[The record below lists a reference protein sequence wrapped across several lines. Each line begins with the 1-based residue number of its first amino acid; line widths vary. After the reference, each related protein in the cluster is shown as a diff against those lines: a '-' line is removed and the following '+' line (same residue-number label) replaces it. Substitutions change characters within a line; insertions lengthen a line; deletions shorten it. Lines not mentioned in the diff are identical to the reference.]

1 VAGAL
6 TGGDVMPR
14 LRYLVGRLLQVMPVA
29 FLIIL
34 VNFILLRLAPGDM
47 ADVMAGEAGAAT
59 PEFLAALRQQF
70 GTDQPFLLQLLH
82 YYERILSFD
91 LGYSFRNGA
100 EVTALIAARLPATA
114 LLVGSSLLLAL
125 VLGVAL
131 GWLAALTP
139 RRWVAG
145 IISLLTT
152 IGFAT
157 PLFWIG
163 LMLIVLF
170 SIELR
175 WLPTGGFY
183 DRDADLEGWGL
194 VVDVAR
200 HMAMPVA
207 SLAFFYVTIYAR
219 LTTTA
224 IQDVVK
230 MDYVR
235 TAQAKGLGPRYI
247 SIVHVLRNALLPVV
261 TVTGMQIG
269 SLISGSVVIETVF
282 AWPGMGRLAFDAVMQ
297 RDLNLLLGIL
307 FCASL
312 LVIVANLATDL
323 VYALLD
329 PRIELQ

>member
-1 VAGAL
+1 ML
-6 TGGDVMPR
+6 PR
-14 LRYLVGRLLQVMPVA
+14 VRYLLGRLLQVAPVA

-34 VNFILLRLAPGDM
+34 ANFFLLRLAPGDL

-59 PEFLAALRQQF
+59 PEFMAALRQQF
-70 GTDQPFLLQLLH
+70 GADQPVLVQLVN
-82 YYERILSFD
+82 YYQRILSFD

-100 EVTALIAARLPATA
+100 DVTSLIVARLPATA
-114 LLVGSSLLLAL
+114 LLVGVSLFLAV

-131 GWLAALTP
+131 GWLAAVTP
-139 RRWVAG
+139 RRW
-145 IISLLTT
+145 ISGLVSLVTS

-183 DRDADLEGWGL
+183 DRDAGYEGWDL

-200 HMAMPVA
+200 HMIMPVA
-207 SLAFFYVTIYAR
+207 SLAIFYVTIYAR

-224 IQDVVK
+224 ILEVQK

-247 SIVHVLRNALLPVV
+247 SIVHVLRNALLPIV
-261 TVTGMQIG
+261 TVSGMQIG
-269 SLISGSVVIETVF
+269 ALISGSVVIETVF

-307 FCASL
+307 FCTSL
-312 LVIVANLATDL
+312 LVIAANLVTDL

>member
-1 VAGAL
+1 
-6 TGGDVMPR
+6 MIPR
-14 LRYLVGRLLQVMPVA
+14 LRYLLGRLLQVAPVA
-29 FLIIL
+29 LLIIL
-34 VNFILLRLAPGDM
+34 ANFFLLRLAPGDL

-59 PEFLAALRQQF
+59 PEFMAALREQF
-70 GTDQPFLLQLLH
+70 GSDQPVFTQLLN
-82 YYERILSFD
+82 YYQKILSFD

-100 EVTALIAARLPATA
+100 DVTSLIVARLPATA
-114 LLVGSSLLLAL
+114 LLVGASLVLA
-125 VLGVAL
+125 VTLGVAL
-131 GWLAALTP
+131 GWLAAVTP

-145 IISLLTT
+145 LVSMVTS

-183 DRDADLEGWGL
+183 DRDAGHEGWDL
-194 VVDVAR
+194 VIDVAR
-200 HMAMPVA
+200 HMIMPVA
-207 SLAFFYVTIYAR
+207 SLAIFYVTIYAR

-224 IQDVVK
+224 ILDVQK

-235 TAQAKGLGPRYI
+235 TAHAKGLGPRYV

-261 TVTGMQIG
+261 TVSGMQIG
-269 SLISGSVVIETVF
+269 ALISGSVVIETVF
-282 AWPGMGRLAFDAVMQ
+282 SWPGMGRLAFDAVMQ

-307 FCASL
+307 FCTSL
-312 LVIVANLATDL
+312 LVIAANLVTDL

>member
-1 VAGAL
+1 
-6 TGGDVMPR
+6 MIPR
-14 LRYLVGRLLQVMPVA
+14 LRYLLGRLLQVAPVA
-29 FLIIL
+29 LLIIL
-34 VNFILLRLAPGDM
+34 ANFFLLRLAPGDL

-59 PEFLAALRQQF
+59 PEFMAALREQF
-70 GTDQPFLLQLLH
+70 GSDQPVFTQLLN
-82 YYERILSFD
+82 YYQKILSFD

-100 EVTALIAARLPATA
+100 DVTSLIVARLPATA
-114 LLVGSSLLLAL
+114 LLVGASLVLA
-125 VLGVAL
+125 VTLGVAL
-131 GWLAALTP
+131 GWLAAVTP

-145 IISLLTT
+145 LVSMVTS

-183 DRDADLEGWGL
+183 DRDAGHEGWDL

-200 HMAMPVA
+200 HMIMPVA
-207 SLAFFYVTIYAR
+207 SLAIFYVTIYAR

-224 IQDVVK
+224 ILDVQK

-235 TAQAKGLGPRYI
+235 TAHAKGLGPRYV

-261 TVTGMQIG
+261 TVSGMQIG
-269 SLISGSVVIETVF
+269 ALISGSVVIETVF
-282 AWPGMGRLAFDAVMQ
+282 SWPGMGRLAFDAVMQ

-307 FCASL
+307 FCTSL
-312 LVIVANLATDL
+312 LVIAANLVTDL

>member
-1 VAGAL
+1 
-6 TGGDVMPR
+6 MIPR
-14 LRYLVGRLLQVMPVA
+14 LRYLLGRLLQVAPVA
-29 FLIIL
+29 LLIIL
-34 VNFILLRLAPGDM
+34 ANFFLLRLAPGDL

-59 PEFLAALRQQF
+59 PEFMAALREQF
-70 GTDQPFLLQLLH
+70 GSDQPVFTQLLN
-82 YYERILSFD
+82 YYQKILSFD

-100 EVTALIAARLPATA
+100 DVTSLIVARLPATA
-114 LLVGSSLLLAL
+114 LLVGASLVLA
-125 VLGVAL
+125 VTLGVAL
-131 GWLAALTP
+131 GWLAAVTP

-145 IISLLTT
+145 VVSMVTS

-183 DRDADLEGWGL
+183 DRDAGHEGWDL

-200 HMAMPVA
+200 HMIMPVA
-207 SLAFFYVTIYAR
+207 SLAIFYVTIYAR

-224 IQDVVK
+224 ILDVQK

-235 TAQAKGLGPRYI
+235 TAHAKGLGPRYV

-261 TVTGMQIG
+261 TVSGMQIG
-269 SLISGSVVIETVF
+269 ALISGSVVIETVF
-282 AWPGMGRLAFDAVMQ
+282 SWPGMGRLAFDAVMQ

-307 FCASL
+307 FCTSL
-312 LVIVANLATDL
+312 LVIAANLVTDL

>member
-1 VAGAL
+1 
-6 TGGDVMPR
+6 MIPR
-14 LRYLVGRLLQVMPVA
+14 LRYLFGRLLQVAPVA
-29 FLIIL
+29 LLIIL
-34 VNFILLRLAPGDM
+34 ANFFLLRLAPGDL

-59 PEFLAALRQQF
+59 PEFMAALREQF
-70 GTDQPFLLQLLH
+70 GSDQPVFTQLLN
-82 YYERILSFD
+82 YYQKILSFD

-100 EVTALIAARLPATA
+100 DVTSLIVARLPATA
-114 LLVGSSLLLAL
+114 LLVGASLVLA
-125 VLGVAL
+125 VTLGVAL
-131 GWLAALTP
+131 GWLAAVTP

-145 IISLLTT
+145 VVSMVTS

-183 DRDADLEGWGL
+183 DRDAGHEGWDL

-200 HMAMPVA
+200 HMIMPVA
-207 SLAFFYVTIYAR
+207 SLAIFYVTIYAR

-224 IQDVVK
+224 IVDVQK

-235 TAQAKGLGPRYI
+235 TAHAKGLGPRYV

-261 TVTGMQIG
+261 TVSGMQIG
-269 SLISGSVVIETVF
+269 ALISGSVVIETVF
-282 AWPGMGRLAFDAVMQ
+282 SWPGMGRLAFDAVMQ

-307 FCASL
+307 FCTSL
-312 LVIVANLATDL
+312 LVIAANLVTDL

>member
-1 VAGAL
+1 
-6 TGGDVMPR
+6 MIPR
-14 LRYLVGRLLQVMPVA
+14 LRYLFGRLLQVAPVA
-29 FLIIL
+29 LLIIL
-34 VNFILLRLAPGDM
+34 ANFFLLRLAPGDL

-59 PEFLAALRQQF
+59 PEFMAALREQF
-70 GTDQPFLLQLLH
+70 GSDQPVFTQLLN
-82 YYERILSFD
+82 YYQKILSFD

-100 EVTALIAARLPATA
+100 DVTSLIVARLPATA
-114 LLVGSSLLLAL
+114 LLVGASLVLA
-125 VLGVAL
+125 VTLGVAL
-131 GWLAALTP
+131 GWLAAVTP

-145 IISLLTT
+145 LVSMVTS

-163 LMLIVLF
+163 LMMIVLF

-183 DRDADLEGWGL
+183 DRDAGHEGWDL
-194 VVDVAR
+194 VIDVAR
-200 HMAMPVA
+200 HMIMPVA
-207 SLAFFYVTIYAR
+207 SLAIFYVTIYAR

-224 IQDVVK
+224 ILDVQK

-235 TAQAKGLGPRYI
+235 TAHAKGLGPRYV

-261 TVTGMQIG
+261 TVSGMQIG
-269 SLISGSVVIETVF
+269 ALISGSVVIETVF
-282 AWPGMGRLAFDAVMQ
+282 SWPGMGRLAFDAVMQ

-307 FCASL
+307 FCTSL
-312 LVIVANLATDL
+312 LVIAANLVTDL

>member
-1 VAGAL
+1 
-6 TGGDVMPR
+6 MPR
-14 LRYLVGRLLQVMPVA
+14 LRYLIGRLLQVVPVA
-29 FLIIL
+29 LLIIL
-34 VNFILLRLAPGDM
+34 ANFVLLRMAPGDL

-59 PEFLAALRQQF
+59 PEFMAALRQQF
-70 GTDQPFLLQLLH
+70 GTDQPVLAQLVN
-82 YYERILSFD
+82 YYEKILSFD

-100 EVTALIAARLPATA
+100 DVTALIAARLPATA
-114 LLVGSSLLLAL
+114 LLVGTSLLLAA

-131 GWLAALTP
+131 GWLAAVTP

-145 IISLLTT
+145 VVSVLTS

-163 LMLIVLF
+163 LMMIVLF

-183 DRDADLEGWGL
+183 DRDADYEGWEL
-194 VVDVAR
+194 AIDVAK
-200 HMAMPVA
+200 HMVMPVA
-207 SLAFFYVTIYAR
+207 SLAIFYVTIYAR
-219 LTTTA
+219 LTSTA
-224 IQDVVK
+224 ILDVLK

-235 TAQAKGLGPRYI
+235 TARAKGLGPRYI

-261 TVTGMQIG
+261 TVSGMQLG
-269 SLISGSVVIETVF
+269 ALISGSVVVETVF

-307 FCASL
+307 FCTSL
-312 LVIVANLATDL
+312 LVIAANLVTDI
-323 VYALLD
+323 VYAWLD

>member
-1 VAGAL
+1 ML
-6 TGGDVMPR
+6 PR
-14 LRYLVGRLLQVMPVA
+14 LRYLVGRLLQVVPVA

-34 VNFILLRLAPGDM
+34 ANFFLLRLAPGDL

-59 PEFLAALRQQF
+59 PEFMAALRQQF
-70 GTDQPFLLQLLH
+70 GSDQPVFTQLLN
-82 YYERILSFD
+82 YYGKILSFD
-91 LGYSFRNGA
+91 LGYSFRNSA
-100 EVTALIAARLPATA
+100 DVTSLIVSRLPATA
-114 LLVGSSLLLAL
+114 LLVGASLVLA
-125 VLGVAL
+125 VMLGVAL
-131 GWLAALTP
+131 GWLAAVTP

-145 IISLLTT
+145 LVSTVT
-152 IGFAT
+152 SIGFAT

-175 WLPTGGFY
+175 WLPMGGFY
-183 DRDADLEGWGL
+183 DRDADYEGWEL
-194 VVDVAR
+194 VVDVAK
-200 HMAMPVA
+200 HMVMPVA
-207 SLAFFYVTIYAR
+207 SLAIFYVTIYAR

-224 IQDVVK
+224 ILDVQK

-235 TAQAKGLGPRYI
+235 TAQAKGLGPRYV

-261 TVTGMQIG
+261 TVSGMQIG
-269 SLISGSVVIETVF
+269 ALISGSVVIETVF

-307 FCASL
+307 FCTSL
-312 LVIVANLATDL
+312 LVIVANLVTDF

>member
-1 VAGAL
+1 M
-6 TGGDVMPR
+6 MPR
-14 LRYLVGRLLQVMPVA
+14 LRYVLSRLLQVIPVA

-34 VNFILLRLAPGDM
+34 ANFFLLRMAPGDL

-59 PEFLAALRQQF
+59 PEFMTALRERF
-70 GTDQPFLLQLLH
+70 GSDQPILVQLLN
-82 YYERILSFD
+82 YYRKILTFD
-91 LGYSFRNGA
+91 LGYSFRNGGDVA
-100 EVTALIAARLPATA
+100 SLIASRLPATA
-114 LLVGSSLLLAL
+114 LLVGASLLLAV
-125 VLGVAL
+125 VLGVVL
-131 GWLAALTP
+131 GWLAAVTP
-139 RRWVAG
+139 RRWVSG
-145 IISLLTT
+145 LVSVVTS

-170 SIELR
+170 SIELH

-183 DRDADLEGWGL
+183 DRDADYEGWDF
-194 VVDVAR
+194 VFDVAK
-200 HMAMPVA
+200 HMVMPVV
-207 SLAFFYVTIYAR
+207 SLAIFYVTIYAR
-219 LTTTA
+219 LTATA
-224 IQDVVK
+224 IRDVQK

-261 TVTGMQIG
+261 TVSGMQVG
-269 SLISGSVVIETVF
+269 ALISGSVVIETVF

-307 FCASL
+307 FCTSL
-312 LVIVANLATDL
+312 LVIVANLVTDL

>member
-1 VAGAL
+1 ML
-6 TGGDVMPR
+6 PR
-14 LRYLVGRLLQVMPVA
+14 VRYLLGRLLQVAPVA

-34 VNFILLRLAPGDM
+34 ANFFLLRLAPGDL

-59 PEFLAALRQQF
+59 PEFMAALRQQF
-70 GTDQPFLLQLLH
+70 GADQPVFVQLVN
-82 YYERILSFD
+82 YYQRILSFD

-100 EVTALIAARLPATA
+100 GVTSLIVARLPATA
-114 LLVGSSLLLAL
+114 LLVGASLFLA
-125 VLGVAL
+125 VTLGVAL
-131 GWLAALTP
+131 GWLAAVTP
-139 RRWVAG
+139 RRWIAG
-145 IISLLTT
+145 LVSLVTS

-183 DRDADLEGWGL
+183 DRDAGHEGWDL

-200 HMAMPVA
+200 HMIMPVA
-207 SLAFFYVTIYAR
+207 SLAIFYVTIYAR

-224 IQDVVK
+224 ILEVQK

-247 SIVHVLRNALLPVV
+247 SIVHVLRNALLPIV
-261 TVTGMQIG
+261 TVSGMQIG
-269 SLISGSVVIETVF
+269 ALISGSVVIETVF

-307 FCASL
+307 FCTSL
-312 LVIVANLATDL
+312 LVIAANLVTDL

>member
-1 VAGAL
+1 
-6 TGGDVMPR
+6 MIPR
-14 LRYLVGRLLQVMPVA
+14 LRYLLGRLLQVAPVA

-34 VNFILLRLAPGDM
+34 ANFFLLRLAPGDL

-59 PEFLAALRQQF
+59 PEFMAALRQQF
-70 GTDQPFLLQLLH
+70 GSDQPVLAQLLN
-82 YYERILSFD
+82 YYQKILSFD

-100 EVTALIAARLPATA
+100 DVTSLIVARLPATA
-114 LLVGSSLLLAL
+114 LLVGASLILA
-125 VLGVAL
+125 VTLGVAL
-131 GWLAALTP
+131 GWLAAVTP
-139 RRWVAG
+139 RRWVTG
-145 IISLLTT
+145 LVSMVTS

-183 DRDADLEGWGL
+183 DRDAGHEGWDL
-194 VVDVAR
+194 VIDVAR
-200 HMAMPVA
+200 HMVMPVA
-207 SLAFFYVTIYAR
+207 SLAIFYVTIYAR

-224 IQDVVK
+224 ILDVQK

-235 TAQAKGLGPRYI
+235 TAQAKGLGPRYV

-261 TVTGMQIG
+261 TVSGMQIG
-269 SLISGSVVIETVF
+269 ALISGSVVIETVF

-307 FCASL
+307 FCTSL
-312 LVIVANLATDL
+312 LVIVANLVTDL

>member
-1 VAGAL
+1 
-6 TGGDVMPR
+6 MIPR
-14 LRYLVGRLLQVMPVA
+14 LRYLIGRLLQIVPVA

-34 VNFILLRLAPGDM
+34 ANFFLLRLAPGDM

-59 PEFLAALRQQF
+59 PEFMAALREQF
-70 GTDQPFLLQLLH
+70 GSDQPVFVQLLN
-82 YYERILSFD
+82 YYQKILSFD

-100 EVTALIAARLPATA
+100 DVTALILARLPATA
-114 LLVGSSLLLAL
+114 LLVGTSLLVAAT
-125 VLGVAL
+125 LGVAL
-131 GWLAALTP
+131 GWLSAVTP

-145 IISLLTT
+145 LVSVTT
-152 IGFAT
+152 SIGFAT
-157 PLFWIG
+157 PLFWVG

-183 DRDADLEGWGL
+183 DLDAGYEGWDL

-207 SLAFFYVTIYAR
+207 SLAIFYVAIYAR
-219 LTTTA
+219 LTSTA
-224 IQDVVK
+224 ILDVQK

-247 SIVHVLRNALLPVV
+247 SVVHVLRNALLPVV
-261 TVTGMQIG
+261 TVSGMQIG
-269 SLISGSVVIETVF
+269 ALISGSVVIETVF
-282 AWPGMGRLAFDAVMQ
+282 SWPGMGRLAFDAVMQ

-307 FCASL
+307 FCTSL
-312 LVIVANLATDL
+312 LVITANLATDL

>member
-1 VAGAL
+1 
-6 TGGDVMPR
+6 MIPR
-14 LRYLVGRLLQVMPVA
+14 LRYLIGRLLQIVPVA

-34 VNFILLRLAPGDM
+34 ANFFLLRMAPGDM

-59 PEFLAALRQQF
+59 PEFMAALREQF
-70 GTDQPFLLQLLH
+70 GSDQPVLLQLLN
-82 YYERILSFD
+82 YYHRILSLD

-100 EVTALIAARLPATA
+100 DVTTLILSRLPATA
-114 LLVGSSLLLAL
+114 LLVGASLLLAAT
-125 VLGVAL
+125 LGVAL
-131 GWLAALTP
+131 GWVSAVTP

-145 IISLLTT
+145 LVSVATS

-183 DRDADLEGWGL
+183 DLDAGYEGWDFI
-194 VVDVAR
+194 VDVAR

-207 SLAFFYVTIYAR
+207 SLAVFYVAIYAR
-219 LTTTA
+219 LTSTA
-224 IQDVVK
+224 IADVQK

-235 TAQAKGLGPRYI
+235 TAQAKGLSPRYI
-247 SIVHVLRNALLPVV
+247 SVVHVLRNALLPVV
-261 TVTGMQIG
+261 TVSGMQIG
-269 SLISGSVVIETVF
+269 ALISGSVVIETVF
-282 AWPGMGRLAFDAVMQ
+282 SWPGMGRLAFDAVMQ

-307 FCASL
+307 FCTSL
-312 LVIVANLATDL
+312 LVIAANLVTDL
-323 VYALLD
+323 LYALLD

>member
-1 VAGAL
+1 ML
-6 TGGDVMPR
+6 PR
-14 LRYLVGRLLQVMPVA
+14 LRYLVGRLLQVIPVA

-34 VNFILLRLAPGDM
+34 ANFFLLRLAPGDL

-59 PEFLAALRQQF
+59 PEFMAALRQQF
-70 GTDQPFLLQLLH
+70 GSDQPVLTQLLN
-82 YYERILSFD
+82 YYGKILSFD
-91 LGYSFRNGA
+91 LGYSFRNSA
-100 EVTALIAARLPATA
+100 DVTSLIVSRLPATA
-114 LLVGSSLLLAL
+114 LLVGASLVLA
-125 VLGVAL
+125 VTLGVAL
-131 GWLAALTP
+131 GWLAAVTQ

-145 IISLLTT
+145 LVSTVT
-152 IGFAT
+152 SIGFAT

-183 DRDADLEGWGL
+183 DRDADYEGWEL
-194 VVDVAR
+194 VVDVAK
-200 HMAMPVA
+200 HMVMPVA
-207 SLAFFYVTIYAR
+207 SLAIFYVTIYAR

-224 IQDVVK
+224 ILDVQK
-230 MDYVR
+230 MDYLR
-235 TAQAKGLGPRYI
+235 TAQAKGLGPRYV

-261 TVTGMQIG
+261 TVSGMQIG
-269 SLISGSVVIETVF
+269 ALISGSVVIETVF

-307 FCASL
+307 FCTSL
-312 LVIVANLATDL
+312 LVIVANLVTDF